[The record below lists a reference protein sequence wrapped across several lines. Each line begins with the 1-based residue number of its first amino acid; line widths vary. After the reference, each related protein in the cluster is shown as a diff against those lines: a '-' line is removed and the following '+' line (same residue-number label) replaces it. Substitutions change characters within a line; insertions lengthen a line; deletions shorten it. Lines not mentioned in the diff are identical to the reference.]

1 MNKIDN
7 SSLKG
12 FCSLQGQVIVQE
24 MSSHQAFSSLQK
36 LVTVVV
42 VSWVGAV
49 KTKEM

>member
-24 MSSHQAFSSLQK
+24 MS
-36 LVTVVV
+36 VVLIGFLE
-42 VSWVGAV
+42 SAKTGHCCCGEVGWCG
-49 KTKEM
+49 ED